1 MQRKISLIIILFFC
15 LTNLVLAIPSFA
27 QETESEYRLQ
37 TEDLLKITVYEQPD
51 LDTTARIASSG
62 EISFPLIGNVMAS
75 GLTVT
80 ELKLKI
86 EELLRQDYLVNPQ
99 VQIFVEGINAKQI
112 SVLGAVK
119 KPGKYDMY
127 PQRDTTVLEAIAM
140 AEGFSPIASINGTR
154 IIRKEKDNEITIP
167 IKVTDITKRGKKEKD
182 LPLKPGDIVF
192 VPESFF

>member
-1 MQRKISLIIILFFC
+1 MQRKISLIIALFFC
-15 LTNLVLAIPSFA
+15 LANLVLAIPSFA
-27 QETESEYRLQ
+27 QESESEYLLQ

-51 LDTTARIASSG
+51 LDITARITSSG
-62 EISFPLIGNVMAS
+62 EISFPLIGNIMAS

-99 VQIFVEGINAKQI
+99 VQIFIEGSNAKQI

-127 PQRDTTVLEAIAM
+127 PQRETTVLEAIAM
-140 AEGFSPIASINGTR
+140 AEGFSPTASINGTR
-154 IIRKEKDNEITIP
+154 IIRKDRDKEITIP